1 MKRLVRPQTV
11 LALIFGAALLVGL
24 LAFSDVRRVA
34 DLMASFQPIYF
45 LYFVLVMLVYELVRL
60 AQWHFLLLSLGIQ
73 VPLRTQIF
81 TYITGEVTKD
91 LPVGNF
97 VPNYLLQRSQGTDFG
112 FASSATLLITL
123 IEVAVSLAGIV
134 IVGIGG
140 WTWLRPVILVGCFVA
155 ALVIWTLYRWHHAPQ
170 PPPWMMRW
178 GWMRMAMAEL
188 RQFARGEATLL
199 HPHVLGIATGLGAL
213 YLLLGGTG
221 LWLIAMGMNIPDVS
235 WPQLIAVYCFSIAFA
250 AIVPLPMDFGSVEVS
265 GTGALVASGM
275 AQSAAV
281 SIMLLDRLLSVG
293 ATLAIALVA
302 AVVLRGELRAAL
314 AHRPRVARRAWD
326 EMSATS
332 AVEARLPRPDPDET
346 PRRRAMPIE

>member
-34 DLMASFQPIYF
+34 GLMASFQHVYVVYF
-45 LYFVLVMLVYELVRL
+45 LLVMLAYELVRL

-73 VPLRTQIF
+73 VPPRTQIF

-97 VPNYLLQRSQGTDFG
+97 VPDYVLQRSQGTDFG

-134 IVGIGG
+134 IIGIGG
-140 WTWLRPVILVGCFVA
+140 WTWLRPLILVGCFVA

-170 PPPWMMRW
+170 PPRWMMRW

-188 RQFARGEATLL
+188 RQFVRGEATLL
-199 HPHVLGIATGLGAL
+199 RPAVLGMATVLGAV

-221 LWLIAMGMNIPDVS
+221 LWLVAVGMGIPDVS
-235 WPQLIAVYCFSIAFA
+235 WPQLIAAYCFSIAFA

-265 GTGALVASGM
+265 GTGALVASAV

-281 SIMLLDRLLSVG
+281 GIMLLDRLLSVG

-314 AHRPRVARRAWD
+314 AHRPQGEQGAW
-326 EMSATS
+326 EEVSATS
-332 AVEARLPRPDPDET
+332 AVEARHPPHDPDEA
-346 PRRRAMPIE
+346 PQRAMPIE